1 MIDQLK
7 HNTRIKLISLL
18 SAVVLW
24 MYVMAVVDP
33 EETKVFEDIPVQI
46 NNMNQLADK
55 DLVIYPEVDLTA
67 DIAITGKL
75 SSIQKLS
82 RNDIHIYGQ
91 INKVE
96 GSNSTGEGT
105 NQIYLKA
112 SVPGKVTHEF
122 KSGVL
127 VVNLEKV
134 VKEKRAI
141 EVNLEGRAKNNIEPV
156 AMDKD
161 NVKVS
166 GPRVLV
172 KKVQKVVATL
182 NVGDETN
189 DFKKELSLVPV
200 DENGKKV
207 EGVHLDFSN
216 VTVNVKFLKQK
227 TVPISVKF
235 SGNSQAEDNLKNYT
249 LSQETITIKGKKDI
263 VDNINTISTK
273 PVDLSSITGDISKDI
288 YLEIPEGISAES
300 KFITIKLD
308 AVKYISSNLTYTKED
323 VELRNLSDTI
333 DMNKVK
339 IPENIKV
346 SVEHGDNLSAPTK
359 SDIVLYI
366 NFNELPNEEG
376 LYSIKYETKYDAKHI
391 TIEPNLTIVE

>member
-33 EETKVFEDIPVQI
+33 EETKLFEDIPVEI
-46 NNMNQLADK
+46 TNMNQLADK
-55 DLVIYPEVDLTA
+55 DLVIYPEVDLTT

-75 SSIQKLS
+75 SNLQKV
-82 RNDIHIYGQ
+82 NKNNIHIYGE
-91 INKVE
+91 INNLE
-96 GSNSTGEGT
+96 GNSAGEGN

-127 VVNLEKV
+127 VVNLEKL

-141 EVNLEGRAKNNIEPV
+141 EVNVEGKARDNIEPV
-156 AMDKD
+156 TMDKD
-161 NVKVS
+161 SVRVS

-172 KKVQKVVATL
+172 NKVQKVVATL
-182 NVGDETN
+182 NVGDEVN
-189 DFKKELSLVPV
+189 DSSKELSLVPV

-207 EGVHLDFSN
+207 EGIHLDSSK

-227 TVPISVKF
+227 TVPINVKF
-235 SGNSQAEDNLKNYT
+235 SNNSQVEENLKDYT
-249 LSQETITIKGKKDI
+249 ISQKTITIKGKKDI
-263 VDNINTISTK
+263 VDSIDAINTK
-273 PVDLSSITGDISKDI
+273 PVDLSSITEDTSKDI
-288 YLEIPEGISAES
+288 YLEIPEGISVEF
-300 KFITIKLD
+300 KYITIKLD
-308 AVKYISSNLTYTKED
+308 AVKYINSNLTYASED

-339 IPENIKV
+339 VPGNIKV
-346 SVEHGDNLSAPTK
+346 SIEHGENIDAPTK

-366 NFNELPNEEG
+366 DFNESPSEDG
-376 LYSIKYETKYDAKHI
+376 GYFIKYETKYDAKQI
-391 TIEPNLTIVE
+391 IIEPNVTSI

>member
-33 EETKVFEDIPVQI
+33 EETRVFEGIPVQI
-46 NNMNQLADK
+46 TNMNQLADK

-82 RNDIHIYGQ
+82 RTDIHISGQ

-127 VVNLEKV
+127 VVNLEKI

-141 EVNLEGRAKNNIEPV
+141 EVNVEGRAKNNIEPIT
-156 AMDKD
+156 MDKD

-166 GPRVLV
+166 GPRILV
-172 KKVQKVVATL
+172 KKVQKIVATL
-182 NVGDETN
+182 NVVDETN

-235 SGNSQAEDNLKNYT
+235 SGNNHAEDNLKDYT
-249 LSQETITIKGKKDI
+249 LSQKTITIKGKKDI
-263 VDNINTISTK
+263 VDSINTISTK

-288 YLEIPEGISAES
+288 YLEIPEGITAEY

-308 AVKYISSNLTYTKED
+308 TVKYISSNLTYTKEE

-333 DMNKVK
+333 DMNKIK

-346 SVEHGDNLSAPTK
+346 NVEHGDNLPSPTK

-366 NFNELPNEEG
+366 DFNELPNEGG
-376 LYSIKYETKYDAKHI
+376 LYSIKYETKYDSKQI
-391 TIEPNLTIVE
+391 IIEPNLTIVE